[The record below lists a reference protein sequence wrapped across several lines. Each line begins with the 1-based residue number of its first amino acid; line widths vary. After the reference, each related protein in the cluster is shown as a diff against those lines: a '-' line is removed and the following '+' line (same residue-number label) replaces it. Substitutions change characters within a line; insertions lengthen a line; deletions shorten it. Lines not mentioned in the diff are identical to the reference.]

1 MDEVTRKALEGI
13 AEAEAWKPS
22 EGPIV
27 LSGEYLRLVERVEQ
41 LPENRPGADKTW
53 TERVLEEWKKMV
65 ESATVESATV
75 ESAVERTP
83 EIRRE

>member
-1 MDEVTRKALEGI
+1 MDEVLRRALAGI
-13 AEAEAWKPS
+13 DEAVAWKPP

-27 LSGEYLRLVERVEQ
+27 LSEEYLRLVERAER

-53 TERVLEEWKKMV
+53 TERLLAWSQHDLET
-65 ESATVESATV
+65 A
-75 ESAVERTP
+75 R